1 MLRPMLEI
9 SLLSLFL
16 SGLLGGVH
24 CAGMCGGLVGA
35 MSLNLPAAN
44 RHRLIM
50 GYNLGRLTSYV
61 LAGALAGAVGASSL
75 LLQQLLPISI
85 ALYLIA
91 NLLLIG
97 LGLYLAGLSSAI
109 TQLERLGGRLWR
121 VIQPRL
127 ARHLPIR
134 RLSDAWWAGMVW
146 GWLPCGLVYTAL
158 VSALASGSPW
168 RGAGV
173 MLAFGLGTLPNLIA
187 MGLSAQQL
195 LRWLQQA
202 WVRRLAGLS
211 VAAFG
216 LLGLFRIGSFLGA
229 I

>member
-1 MLRPMLEI
+1 MLEI